1 MSSLQPERIREL
13 IRSESPLILDIGC
26 NDGEHTQ
33 MFLDLF
39 PYARVYAFEP
49 EPIAIDLF
57 RRRVLDTQR
66 ATLITK
72 VVGNVDGDVE
82 FHQSDGRPTPGWPG
96 LTWHYS
102 GSTRRPK
109 NHLRRYPWCRFDRKI
124 TVRSVR
130 LDSLT
135 FDRTIDFIWA
145 DVQGAEAD
153 LILGGLETLK
163 QTRFLYT
170 EFSNEELYEGQ
181 PTLKQITTCL
191 PDFDVVEVFDDDV
204 LLKNRYL

>member
-1 MSSLQPERIREL
+1 MSSLQPDRIREL
-13 IRSESPLILDIGC
+13 IRSESPLILDIGS

-49 EPIAIDLF
+49 EPVAIDLF
-57 RRRVLDTQR
+57 RKRVTDPR
-66 ATLITK
+66 ATLVTK
-72 VVGNVDGDVE
+72 AVSNRDGDVT
-82 FHQSDGRPTPGWPG
+82 FHRSGGRPTPEWPG
-96 LTWHYS
+96 VTWHYS
-102 GSTRRPK
+102 GSIRHPK
-109 NHLRRYPWCRFDRKI
+109 NHLRRYPWCHFERHT
-124 TVRSVR
+124 TVSSIR
-130 LDSLT
+130 LDSMV
-135 FDRTIDFIWA
+135 FDRTIDLIWA

-163 QTRFLYT
+163 HTRFLYT

-191 PDFDVVEVFDDDV
+191 PDFDVVEVFSDDV